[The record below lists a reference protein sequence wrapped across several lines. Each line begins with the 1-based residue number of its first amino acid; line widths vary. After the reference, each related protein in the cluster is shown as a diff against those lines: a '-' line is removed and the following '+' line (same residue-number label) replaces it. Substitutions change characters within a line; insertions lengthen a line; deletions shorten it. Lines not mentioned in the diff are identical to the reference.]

1 MGLNRERKK
10 IEKAL
15 SRCLSAHTSEI
26 ARDIET
32 LFRYQLNELD
42 RGYRFLNRLKSKKTK
57 EAKQLKE
64 ALKNKLDSF
73 TFGIFLGTAV
83 EWKKRRGLPLDKC
96 LEKMFEIANGYENI
110 KTLGLNYNNIM
121 KGLWNA
127 YNAANNE
134 LNNIL
139 KAMVESHQKGAYRGD
154 HIINFY
160 ESYNRLKDIS
170 MALEIEDSDK
180 ELPAKLS
187 NALNYGMNF
196 LYAASQTAEQ
206 DPILNKNI
214 GPLHLYS
221 DAGLNEYGRVKD
233 IIRDIAR
240 EIEKKAKVDFERLE
254 NDIKRFDSTI
264 EARAEY
270 MAELVGKSQDFY
282 LQKAEQLAS
291 EANSQYKTYLD
302 KFIALTCQYSQ
313 LLQEDSEDISH
324 MLNVLNP
331 DKHVNI
337 NAKTRKEQRE
347 EKEEKASLK
356 LYEFYKTLKEKN
368 SHSLAKLVIDIEL
381 SYVNSLKNIDSA
393 LNFLTFGF

>member
-10 IEKAL
+10 IEKVL
-15 SRCLSAHTSEI
+15 ERCLSAE
-26 ARDIET
+26 APDIEM

-64 ALKNKLDSF
+64 ALKNKLNNL

-110 KTLGLNYNNIM
+110 KTLGLNYSNIM

-127 YNAANNE
+127 YNAANNA
-134 LNNIL
+134 LNNSL
-139 KAMVESHQKGAYRGD
+139 KAMVESHKKGAYRGD

-170 MALEIEDSDK
+170 IALEIEDNDK

-196 LYAASQTAEQ
+196 LYAASQVAEQ

-254 NDIKRFDSTI
+254 SDIRRFDSTI
-264 EARAEY
+264 EAGAKY

-282 LQKAEQLAS
+282 LQEAEQLAS

-313 LLQEDSEDISH
+313 LLQEDSKDISH

-381 SYVNSLKNIDSA
+381 SYINSLKNIDSA

>member
-10 IEKAL
+10 IENAL
-15 SRCLSAHTSEI
+15 NRCLSAQNSDI

-32 LFRYQLNELD
+32 LFGYQLNELN
-42 RGYRFLNRLKSKKTK
+42 RGYRFLNRLNSKKTK
-57 EAKQLKE
+57 EAEQLKK
-64 ALKNKLDSF
+64 ALKNELNSF
-73 TFGIFLGTAV
+73 TFGIFLETAV

-110 KTLGLNYNNIM
+110 KTLGLNYSNIM

-127 YNAANNE
+127 YNAANNG

-139 KAMVESHQKGAYRGD
+139 KAMVESHQKGTYRGD

-160 ESYNRLKDIS
+160 KNYLGLKDIS
-170 MALEIEDSDK
+170 IALEIEDK
-180 ELPAKLS
+180 ELPVKLS

-196 LYAASQTAEQ
+196 LCAASQTAEK
-206 DPILNKNI
+206 DPLVNSSR
-214 GPLHLYS
+214 LYS
-221 DAGLNEYGRVKD
+221 DAGLNEYSRVKD

-240 EIEKKAKVDFERLE
+240 GIEKKAKVDFERLE
-254 NDIKRFDSTI
+254 NDIKQFDSTI
-264 EARAEY
+264 DAWAED
-270 MAELVGKSQDFY
+270 MAEIVGKAQDFY

-291 EANSQYKTYLD
+291 EADPRYKAYLN
-302 KFIALTCQYSQ
+302 KFIDLTRSHSQ

-324 MLNVLNP
+324 MLDVLNP
-331 DKHVNI
+331 NKHVNI
-337 NAKTRKEQRE
+337 NAEMKEEGKRE
-347 EKEEKASLK
+347 GKKEEKAGLK

-368 SHSLAKLVIDIEL
+368 PHSLAKLVIDIEL
-381 SYVNSLKNIDSA
+381 TYINSLKNIGHA

>member
-15 SRCLSAHTSEI
+15 SRCLSAQNSEI

-32 LFRYQLNELD
+32 LFRYQLNELN
-42 RGYRFLNRLKSKKTK
+42 RGYRFLNRLNSKKTK
-57 EAKQLKE
+57 EAEQLKE
-64 ALKNKLDSF
+64 ALKNELNSF

-96 LEKMFEIANGYENI
+96 LEKMFEIAEGYENI
-110 KTLGLNYNNIM
+110 KSLGLNYSNIM

-139 KAMVESHQKGAYRGD
+139 KAMVESHQKGTYRGD

-160 ESYNRLKDIS
+160 ESYSRLRDIS
-170 MALEIEDSDK
+170 VALEIKNNDK
-180 ELPAKLS
+180 ELPVKLS

-196 LYAASQTAEQ
+196 LYAASQVAEQ

-214 GPLHLYS
+214 QPLHLYS

-233 IIRDIAR
+233 IIKDIAR
-240 EIEKKAKVDFERLE
+240 EIEKKVKVDFERLE
-254 NDIKRFDSTI
+254 SDIRHFDSTI
-264 EARAEY
+264 DAGAEY
-270 MAELVGKSQDFY
+270 IAEIVGKSQDFY

-291 EANSQYKTYLD
+291 EANPQYKAYLNN
-302 KFIALTCQYSQ
+302 FIELTCQYSQ
-313 LLQEDSEDISH
+313 LLQEDSEDVSH

-337 NAKTRKEQRE
+337 NAKTRKEQ
-347 EKEEKASLK
+347 KEEKASLR

-381 SYVNSLKNIDSA
+381 GYINSLKNLGHA